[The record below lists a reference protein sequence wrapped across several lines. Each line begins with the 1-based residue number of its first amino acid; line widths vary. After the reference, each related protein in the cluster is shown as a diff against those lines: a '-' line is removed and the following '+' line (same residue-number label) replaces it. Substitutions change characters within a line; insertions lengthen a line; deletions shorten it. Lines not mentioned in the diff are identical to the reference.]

1 VRLLKPSKSSCHDA
15 SNSHHPPSLRK
26 IYIAGNVLCLM
37 PVGKDQTEQ
46 IVAENLKRKYLNI
59 EGIVFTSFEQYVYP
73 VLHKESG
80 TSKIEV
86 RNSLVLSGM
95 FKVKNVYG
103 IFTYIIDAETGEIME
118 YKIIPPIQ

>member
-1 VRLLKPSKSSCHDA
+1 
-15 SNSHHPPSLRK
+15 
-26 IYIAGNVLCLM
+26 M

>member
-1 VRLLKPSKSSCHDA
+1 
-15 SNSHHPPSLRK
+15 
-26 IYIAGNVLCLM
+26 M
-37 PVGKDQTEQ
+37 PVGKDQAEQ
-46 IVAENLKRKYLNI
+46 IVAEDLKRKYPNI
-59 EGIVFTSFEQYVYP
+59 QGIVFTSFEQYIYP

>member
-1 VRLLKPSKSSCHDA
+1 
-15 SNSHHPPSLRK
+15 
-26 IYIAGNVLCLM
+26 M
-37 PVGKDQTEQ
+37 PVGKDQAEQ
-46 IVAENLKRKYLNI
+46 IVAEDLKRKYPNI

-118 YKIIPPIQ
+118 YKIIPPIL

>member
-1 VRLLKPSKSSCHDA
+1 
-15 SNSHHPPSLRK
+15 
-26 IYIAGNVLCLM
+26 M
-37 PVGKDQTEQ
+37 PVGKDQAEQ
-46 IVAENLKRKYLNI
+46 IVAEDLKRKYPNI